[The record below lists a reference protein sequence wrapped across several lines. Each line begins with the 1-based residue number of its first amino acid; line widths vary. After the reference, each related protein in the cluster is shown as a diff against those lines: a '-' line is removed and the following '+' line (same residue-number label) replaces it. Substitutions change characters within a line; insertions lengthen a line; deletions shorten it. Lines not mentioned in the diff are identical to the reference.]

1 MEKLTERQ
9 KQILDFITDFLSGSG
24 FAPTVR
30 EIAGHF
36 KISIRPVQKHI
47 EALVRKGHLRHKP
60 MVSRGLDPAS
70 RKPLVSIPLLGRV
83 PAGVPL
89 QPLEYAEDHVQVDRD
104 AVGSGKCFA
113 LKVKGDSMTGSGIF
127 DNDTVIVRQQ
137 PGAEHNDIVVA
148 MVDGEATVKKLFKK
162 AGDVFLQATNPKYR
176 PIRARN
182 IEILGK
188 VIYLMRKI

>member
-1 MEKLTERQ
+1 METLTERQ
-9 KQILDFITDFLSGSG
+9 RQILDFITDFLSGSG

-47 EALVRKGHLRHKP
+47 EALVRKGHLRHRP
-60 MVSRGLDPAS
+60 LVSRGIDLAS

-89 QPLEYAEDHVQVDRD
+89 QPFEQVEDHVHVERD

-148 MVDGEATVKKLFKK
+148 MVEGEATVKKLFKK
-162 AGDVFLQATNPKYR
+162 SGDVFLQATNPKYR
-176 PIRARN
+176 PIRARS